1 MEFTNELKLLQ
12 LMLSRLERISV
23 DSRLAH
29 RASGLRGSLL
39 TLIDNIDKRRIV
51 SLTEKEQRL
60 IDQGFYILERAAS
73 ERVQGGRI
81 SRV

>member
-1 MEFTNELKLLQ
+1 MDFENELKLLH

-39 TLIDNIDKRRIV
+39 TLMDNIDKRLIV
-51 SLTEKEQRL
+51 SISETDQRL

-81 SRV
+81 SRE

>member
-1 MEFTNELKLLQ
+1 MDFENELKLLQ

-39 TLIDNIDKRRIV
+39 TIMDNMDKRQIE
-51 SLTEKEQRL
+51 SLSETEQRL

-81 SRV
+81 YRQ

>member
-1 MEFTNELKLLQ
+1 MEVAKELKLLQ

-39 TLIDNIDKRRIV
+39 TIMDNIDKRQLV
-51 SLTEKEQRL
+51 SISESEQRV

-73 ERVQGGRI
+73 ERVQGSRI
-81 SRV
+81 SRE

>member
-1 MEFTNELKLLQ
+1 MEIANELKLLQ

-39 TLIDNIDKRRIV
+39 TIIDNIDQRQIV
-51 SLTEKEQRL
+51 SISETDQRL
-60 IDQGFYILERAAS
+60 IDQGFSILERAAS
-73 ERVQGGRI
+73 ERVQGSRI
-81 SRV
+81 SRE